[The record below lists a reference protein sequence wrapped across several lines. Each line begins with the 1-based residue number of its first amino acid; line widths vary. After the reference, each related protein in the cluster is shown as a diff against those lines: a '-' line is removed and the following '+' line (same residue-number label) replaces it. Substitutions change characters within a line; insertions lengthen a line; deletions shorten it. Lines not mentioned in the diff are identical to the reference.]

1 MSYKVLHIPFWYPS
15 EDDPYKASWIKNH
28 IVSLDKFCVNFIY
41 HVEVRTNRKWALR
54 HRKISNTERELIIDI
69 KETKW
74 FIIEILATIL
84 LIYVLFFVRKIN
96 KYDVINFHIAYPI
109 CTYLHILQ
117 RMIKIPVIITEHWSA
132 YHYNFGV
139 SNYNKLRR
147 IKRIFHGDVNLIT
160 VSNSLAEDIRKFS
173 DNFALKPVVIPNIVD
188 ENIFMC
194 INHRVK
200 STRFFMVGEWKW
212 PKDPFT
218 VIKAFKN
225 LIIDYP
231 DARLR
236 IGGFGPQEKDIKRLI
251 DNLKLYNYINYLGS
265 LQKEEVAAEMNYA
278 MAYIHS
284 SNYETFSVVCA
295 EALCC
300 GTPVISS
307 NVGGIKEFVNKNNGY
322 LVEKSSDEKHW
333 KKVITYFIEHRNLY
347 DRKAIARDAR
357 NKFSSH
363 FVGKEYYK
371 VIRDLL
377 KPSYV

>member
-41 HVEVRTNRKWALR
+41 HVEVRSNRKWALR
-54 HRKISNTERELIIDI
+54 HRKISQTERELIIDV
-69 KETKW
+69 KKVKW
-74 FIIEILATIL
+74 FLIEILATIL
-84 LIYVLFFVRKIN
+84 VIYVLFFVRKIK

-109 CTYLHILQ
+109 CTYLHILK
-117 RMIKIPVIITEHWSA
+117 RLIKIPVIITEHWSA
-132 YHYNFGV
+132 YHFNFGV
-139 SNYNKLRR
+139 SNHNKLRR
-147 IKRIFHGDVNLIT
+147 IKRIFSGEVNLIT

-173 DNFALKPVVIPNIVD
+173 ENLALKPVVIPNIVD
-188 ENIFMC
+188 EKIFMC
-194 INHRVK
+194 INNRVK
-200 STRFFMVGEWKW
+200 STRFFMVGEWKS

-231 DARLR
+231 DVRLR
-236 IGGFGPQEKDIKRLI
+236 IGGFGPQEKAIKRLI
-251 DNLKLYNYINYLGS
+251 DDLKLYNYINYLGP
-265 LQKEEVAAEMNYA
+265 LQKEDVAVEMNYA

-307 NVGGIKEFVNKNNGY
+307 NVGGIKIAFFFS
-322 LVEKSSDEKHW
+322 LIFLD
-333 KKVITYFIEHRNLY
+333 RNH
-347 DRKAIARDAR
+347 
-357 NKFSSH
+357 NH
-363 FVGKEYYK
+363 
-371 VIRDLL
+371 
-377 KPSYV
+377 